1 MSIQKTERSQAID
14 SFIKKTGFDMNSESD
29 MRTAQ
34 QLKKMRTEETENE
47 MMKMQQ
53 KYKRMRELKEA
64 KKIKEEK
71 KRDFIKSIEDTAIMA
86 TQMHTLTQNILTQKA
101 GFNGSNIRTLEDLSK
116 QAETQGIGTP
126 GSQGLFKGS
135 QLGEM
140 NFGNTPLD
148 RNGPSKEFEREFLK
162 TFDEKGFKNKY
173 GKTNK

>member
-1 MSIQKTERSQAID
+1 
-14 SFIKKTGFDMNSESD
+14 MNSESD

-86 TQMHTLTQNILTQKA
+86 TQMHTLTQNILT
-101 GFNGSNIRTLEDLSK
+101 
-116 QAETQGIGTP
+116 
-126 GSQGLFKGS
+126 
-135 QLGEM
+135 
-140 NFGNTPLD
+140 
-148 RNGPSKEFEREFLK
+148 
-162 TFDEKGFKNKY
+162 
-173 GKTNK
+173 